1 MTEFFF
7 PELFFADLPPNKN
20 HLINLAFLLSIPFFI
35 KMPTLTKIA
44 NEIFLIF
51 FKFFSSSDIASL
63 HILSI
68 SF

>member
-1 MTEFFF
+1 
-7 PELFFADLPPNKN
+7 
-20 HLINLAFLLSIPFFI
+20 
-35 KMPTLTKIA
+35 MPTLTKIA